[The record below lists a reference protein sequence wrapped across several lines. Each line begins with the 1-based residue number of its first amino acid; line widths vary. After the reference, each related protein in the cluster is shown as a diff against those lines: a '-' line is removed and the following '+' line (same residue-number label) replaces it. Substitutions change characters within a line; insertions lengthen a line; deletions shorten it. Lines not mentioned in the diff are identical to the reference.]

1 VRPVRFTKPRQQC
14 LRTDLA
20 IRYKVV
26 SWSIV
31 LEPATK
37 RMVYDITFQR
47 LFSES
52 SMDAVLERPW
62 TVEVEDYARYKRLK
76 RDAREKRQE
85 ATQKIIET
93 RPGFIVSGS
102 DGTADDQS
110 WRHDRSDTMWEVCE
124 DQISESPKGS
134 VVVSRTSKK
143 SAVSRTR
150 AATHQLT

>member
-1 VRPVRFTKPRQQC
+1 VWLIRFTKLYQQC
-14 LRTDLA
+14 LPTDHA

-31 LEPATK
+31 LDPATK

-47 LFSES
+47 LYGES
-52 SMDAVLERPW
+52 SMDAVLQRPW
-62 TVEVEDYARYKRLK
+62 TEEVEDYARYKRLK

-85 ATQKIIET
+85 ATQKIVGT
-93 RPGFIVSGS
+93 QPGFIVSGS
-102 DGTADDQS
+102 DGTAEDQS
-110 WRHDRSDTMWEVCE
+110 WHHDRCDTIWEVYE

-143 SAVSRTR
+143 LAVSPTC